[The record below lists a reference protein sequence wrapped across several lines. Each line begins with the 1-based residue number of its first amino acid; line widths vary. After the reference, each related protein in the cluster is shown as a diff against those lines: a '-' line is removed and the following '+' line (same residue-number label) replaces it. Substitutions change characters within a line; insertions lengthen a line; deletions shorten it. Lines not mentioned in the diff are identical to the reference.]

1 MARQRRRRNRQR
13 AFTLVEVLLVLVI
26 LVVIA
31 SLAVTAYGPV
41 QKQARTKAARV
52 DIGVFESA
60 LGLYQVN
67 IGTYPATDQGLEALR
82 EAPSDLN
89 SPDDWAGPYLQK
101 AVPKD
106 PWGQPY
112 QYEYPGTHDEE
123 MADIWSMGPDM
134 TDGTDDDVGNWVDEE

>member
-1 MARQRRRRNRQR
+1 MARHRRRRTRE
-13 AFTLVEVLLVLVI
+13 AGFTLVEVLLVLVI

-41 QKQARTKAARV
+41 RKQANVKAARAQ
-52 DIGVFESA
+52 IGVFESA
-60 LGLYQVN
+60 LGIFQVN
-67 IGTYPATDQGLEALR
+67 IGDYPSTDQGLESLR

-89 SPDDWAGPYLQK
+89 NPDDWAGPYLQK

-112 QYEYPGTHDEE
+112 QYEYPGTHDEQ
-123 MADIWSMGPDM
+123 MPDIWSMGPDM
-134 TDGTDDDVGNWVDEE
+134 QNGTDDDVGNWVEE